1 MDGMAQCPIVTI
13 YQNERRGMNKKM
25 KLAIGCL
32 ILFSITACATPGSG
46 FLFNI
51 ILNRAQA
58 PGALHSAADGE
69 AADGSKWHLQ
79 LKSEGAPWLE
89 QITRKPKFYQ
99 R

>member
-13 YQNERRGMNKKM
+13 YQNERRGMNTKM

-51 ILNRAQA
+51 IINRAQV

-79 LKSEGAPWLE
+79 LKSEGAPWLK